1 MANENLQGVKVAIL
15 VEDGF
20 EQVELTEPRK
30 ALEQAGAE
38 TQIVSPKSHTVR
50 GWNFTE
56 WGDEFPV
63 DVALDRTEPE
73 DFDALHLPGGVM
85 NPDALRMQ
93 PKAVEFIKGTEQKG
107 LMQHRREQGIRR
119 SMSRH
124 IENRNSSHF
133 LASLQICHNFRSA

>member
-1 MANENLQGVKVAIL
+1 MALRAVLRSRRHKRGTSKPYRKEIKKMANENLQGVKVAIL

-30 ALEQAGAE
+30 ALEQAGTE

-85 NPDALRMQ
+85 N
-93 PKAVEFIKGTEQKG
+93 
-107 LMQHRREQGIRR
+107 
-119 SMSRH
+119 
-124 IENRNSSHF
+124 
-133 LASLQICHNFRSA
+133 